1 MLIIS
6 SNNKEDISI
15 PERLNKFNSAL
26 NEQTLFL
33 LIRPEK
39 KVYEN
44 ESERKL
50 FESNIQKVINKGLI
64 NIEIAWNKN
73 KNWLDLVSG
82 LRSKFPYINL
92 GSASIIDK
100 QGIND
105 SIKIGLNYSMMK
117 FWQKEIYLF
126 AKKKNYL
133 LIPGIK
139 NLKDLKKAISLNC
152 KIVKIYPINE
162 KESSLNINKFSTQLS
177 FIAAGGLSISDIKY
191 IKSLGYKGV
200 VVGKNAFNGNAF
212 NSDVLRWLELN
223 HNKKVIN

>member
-64 NIEIAWNKN
+64 TISF
-73 KNWLDLVSG
+73 LV
-82 LRSKFPYINL
+82 L
-92 GSASIIDK
+92 
-100 QGIND
+100 
-105 SIKIGLNYSMMK
+105 
-117 FWQKEIYLF
+117 
-126 AKKKNYL
+126 
-133 LIPGIK
+133 
-139 NLKDLKKAISLNC
+139 
-152 KIVKIYPINE
+152 
-162 KESSLNINKFSTQLS
+162 
-177 FIAAGGLSISDIKY
+177 
-191 IKSLGYKGV
+191 
-200 VVGKNAFNGNAF
+200 
-212 NSDVLRWLELN
+212 
-223 HNKKVIN
+223 